1 MKKRFEIGSLF
12 RNAWKDYKANWSL
25 FIIIGIIFILVNLLG
40 NLGASFNTV
49 TGAIEQSTT
58 VSLIAWLLGMFISL
72 GFIRFIL
79 NIVDE
84 KERKVEDLF
93 RGANS
98 VEHFLFF
105 IVVVMLYTALIG
117 LGTVL
122 LVIPGI
128 VALVGFVFA
137 QYLIAEEKSG
147 IFESLKES
155 WNMTSK
161 NRWKIFWLMI
171 VVLFF
176 NIFGALALVI
186 GLFIT
191 VPMTYLIYAR
201 LYRELSMD
209 DLVMMEE
216 EDMEVIE
223 VMEGDHTESVED

>member
-209 DLVMMEE
+209 DLVTMEE

>member
-49 TGAIEQSTT
+49 TGVIEQSTT

-117 LGTVL
+117 LGTML

-128 VALVGFVFA
+128 VALVGFMFA

>member
-128 VALVGFVFA
+128 VALVGFMFA

-209 DLVMMEE
+209 DLVTMEE

>member
-49 TGAIEQSTT
+49 TGVIEQSTT

-209 DLVMMEE
+209 DLVTMEE

>member
-1 MKKRFEIGSLF
+1 M
-12 RNAWKDYKANWSL
+12 
-25 FIIIGIIFILVNLLG
+25 
-40 NLGASFNTV
+40 
-49 TGAIEQSTT
+49 EQSTT

-209 DLVMMEE
+209 DLVTMEE

>member
-49 TGAIEQSTT
+49 TGVIEQSTT